1 MAVRPPRPLIV
12 SPKIARPDDV
22 LYHRLQKPAWKPS
35 LSTVVPQDPSARFAE
50 AERAELES
58 VAEALAKWP
67 RLSRLLRYMGEK
79 LASGEIEQL
88 NEYNIATEVFGRSKT
103 VFNAAEDAIARVEAH
118 RLRKRLTEFYEHD
131 GANHVIQVRLPAGS
145 YVPIFTHK
153 AEGLPSASTPEP
165 SDISELRPE
174 GETVRPRFLAGW
186 KYVGLAA
193 AIGLGGL
200 IAYLY
205 FNSVH
210 SAKGTSSEASPVG
223 APGAAPLQTAGS
235 SGAIRLLA
243 GYSGPP
249 RTDSA
254 GRLWGPDQYFTT
266 GGTWRRGPEFLA
278 RTSDPFI
285 FEHSRTGDF
294 SYSIP
299 FKPGPYELHL
309 FFSTPVRSDQA
320 FSTFFVALNGQSILA
335 PFDIDADAMG
345 PNIADER
352 VFRDVTPDKEGVLRI
367 AFFGGMGSPLVNAIE
382 IVPGIP
388 HAQLPIRLIMQTTP
402 LTDHKGQVWRPDNY
416 FMEGRLSGPTRPVL
430 NSPDP
435 DLFAGERFGHFSYA
449 IPVDTRDRYTLLLH
463 FVEFYFGVG
472 APGQGGLG
480 SRIFKVMCNGETL
493 LDNFDIFKEAG
504 SLHEVTKTFH
514 HLKPSAQGKLNL
526 TFEPIANNATIS
538 GIEVLDEGK

>member
-1 MAVRPPRPLIV
+1 MLP
-12 SPKIARPDDV
+12 
-22 LYHRLQKPAWKPS
+22 KPAWNLP

-58 VAEALAKWP
+58 VAEALAKSP
-67 RLSRLLRYMGEK
+67 RLSRLLRYMGKK

-88 NEYNIATEVFGRSKT
+88 NEYNIATDVFGRSKT

-131 GANHVIQVRLPAGS
+131 GATHVIQVRLPAGS
-145 YVPIFTHK
+145 YVPVFVHK

-165 SDISELRPE
+165 SEISELRPE
-174 GETVRPRFLAGW
+174 SETAEPRSLVGW

-193 AIGLGGL
+193 AIALGIL
-200 IAYLY
+200 VVYLY
-205 FNSVH
+205 FNFVH
-210 SAKGTSSEASPVG
+210 SAKGTSSEANPVG
-223 APGAAPLQTAGS
+223 APGSALPQTAAS

-254 GRLWGPDQYFTT
+254 GRLWGTDQYFMA

-285 FEHSRTGDF
+285 FEYLRTGDF

-299 FKPGPYELHL
+299 LKPGPYELHL
-309 FFSTPVRSDQA
+309 FFSTSVRSDQA
-320 FSTFFVALNGQSILA
+320 FATFFVALNGQTILA

-352 VFRDVTPDKEGVLRI
+352 VFRDVSPDKDGMLRI
-367 AFFGGMGSPLVNAIE
+367 AFFGGTGPPLVNAIE

-402 LTDHKGQVWRPDNY
+402 LTDHEGQVWRPDNY

-463 FVEFYFGVG
+463 FVEFYFGPG
-472 APGQGGLG
+472 APGHGGLG
-480 SRIFKVMCNGETL
+480 SRVFKVMCNGETL
-493 LDNFDIFKEAG
+493 LDNFDVFKEAG
-504 SLHEVTKTFH
+504 TLHEVTKPFR